1 MDWAVW
7 YPAAMFGRTLPSPSD
22 PTSRP
27 PLRLPGISRPGLS
40 EDLLREA
47 SQRLQVSALVGIAL
61 WAISFVLE
69 TWILPFI
76 RGEPPHYSRTP
87 HILCLTGVLFSL
99 GVYFVAR
106 RGSLSPQRLLDLGLF
121 YFLGATSALVGRL
134 NANDYL
140 QDGQLIVHSPTWIC
154 ILILI
159 GPIMVPNT
167 PRRVLV
173 ASMFAATMD
182 PLFFYGAVWW
192 KSQTLLPLV
201 NILFW
206 WPNYA
211 CAALAV
217 LPARLLER
225 LNRRVQRAREL
236 GSYQLVELI
245 GHGGMGEVW
254 KAQHQ
259 MLARPAAIKIIR
271 PAALGGEFSAA
282 CDTLRR
288 FEREAQATAALQSP
302 HTIEIFDFGIE
313 RDGSFYYVMELL
325 HGFDLD
331 TLVRRFGPLP
341 SERVVQLLVQACHS
355 LEDAHQNHLVHRD
368 VKPAN
373 IFTCRK
379 GQDFDF
385 LKLLDFGLVKTG
397 GTTVDALSLATLQ
410 GTAPGTPGFMA
421 PEQLLG
427 EKDVDHRVDLYALG
441 CVGYWL
447 LTGKLVFEA
456 ETTMKMLVAH
466 VQEAPVPPSRKSEL
480 PISSD
485 LENVLLACLEKKP
498 DRRPA
503 SARELSQQLRASRTD
518 APWDEERARAWWSKH
533 APEIASGT
541 TARPSLTP
549 VTSR

>member
-1 MDWAVW
+1 MS
-7 YPAAMFGRTLPSPSD
+7 GRPPSSSD

-27 PLRLPGISRPGLS
+27 PLRLPGTARYGLS
-40 EDLLREA
+40 DDLLREA
-47 SQRLQVSALVGIAL
+47 SQRLQVSTLVGIVL
-61 WAISFVLE
+61 WTISFVLE
-69 TWILPFI
+69 TWILPTL
-76 RGEPPHYSRTP
+76 RGAPPHYHLTA
-87 HILCLTGVLFSL
+87 HLICLVGVLLSL
-99 GVYFVAR
+99 AVYFVAR
-106 RGSLSPQRLLDLGLF
+106 RGSLAPQRLLDLGLV
-121 YFLGATSALVGRL
+121 YFLVATAALVGRL
-134 NANDYL
+134 DANHFL
-140 QDGQLIVHSPTWIC
+140 LDGQLVPHTPTWIC
-154 ILILI
+154 ILILV

-173 ASMFAATMD
+173 AALIAATMD
-182 PLFFYGAVWW
+182 PLFFYAAVWW
-192 KSQTLLPLV
+192 KTQTLLPASHV
-201 NILFW
+201 LFW

-217 LPARLLER
+217 VPARLLER
-225 LNRRVQRAREL
+225 LNRRMQRAREL

-271 PAALGGEFSAA
+271 PAALGGEFAAA

-288 FEREAQATAALQSP
+288 FEREAQATAVLQSP

-341 SERVVQLLVQACHS
+341 SERVIQLLVQACHS
-355 LEDAHQNHLVHRD
+355 LEDAHQSHLVHRD

-373 IFTCRK
+373 IFACRK

-385 LKLLDFGLVKTG
+385 LKILDFGLVKTG
-397 GTTVDALSLATLQ
+397 GMKGDALSLATLE
-410 GTAPGTPGFMA
+410 GSAPGTPGFMA

-427 EKDVDHRVDLYALG
+427 EKDIDHRVDLYALG

-456 ETTMKMLVAH
+456 DTTMKMLVAH
-466 VQEAPVPPSRKSEL
+466 VQEAPVPPSRRSEL
-480 PISSD
+480 VISSD
-485 LENVLLACLEKKP
+485 LETVLLGCLEKSP

-503 SARELSQQLRASRTD
+503 SARELSQSLRACRTD
-518 APWDEERARAWWSKH
+518 APWDEDRARAWWSKH
-533 APEIASGT
+533 APEIASST
-541 TARPSLTP
+541 AARPSLSP
-549 VTSR
+549 VACR